1 MRITMR
7 TLYAGPRGTMR
18 PGVTYDVG
26 EALGMQLVGGGFA
39 KGEDDATLEAQE
51 VEVAAPPD
59 DSEITE
65 AQDEEITLPRGRR
78 RSGPRDGESEAEA
91 EAAAEA

>member
-26 EALGMQLVGGGFA
+26 EALGMQLVAGGFA
-39 KGEDDATLEAQE
+39 KGEDDADLEVQD
-51 VEVAAPPD
+51 VEVAAPLD
-59 DSEITE
+59 GSEITKE
-65 AQDEEITLPRGRR
+65 QDEEITLPRGRR

-91 EAAAEA
+91 TAEA